1 MHGIFTIRIE
11 FSSSLALFAVYSGT
25 TTTRREGNPGAR
37 VTLALAHILDRAGR
51 KFAILILQ
59 NLRV

>member
-1 MHGIFTIRIE
+1 MPH
-11 FSSSLALFAVYSGT
+11 LVNLLFIHVLLLQ
-25 TTTRREGNPGAR
+25 RREGNPGAR
-37 VTLALAHILDRAGR
+37 VTLALPHVLDRAGR